1 MKNAIRI
8 YKMQSTAKF
17 IYYIGKGKIET
28 LKK

>member
-1 MKNAIRI
+1 
-8 YKMQSTAKF
+8 MQSTAKF